1 MSLMWNTLPKW
12 SILSQEVLGS
22 GLRLPNS
29 AGYGGV
35 ALYHHTLR
43 RYDLLLSD
51 LAFLG
56 VLLRAWGTLCAS
68 TPNRTSDSPSLD
80 GRTQPRGHRA
90 PDLQTSGTG
99 GPGRSGGLRFDDLL
113 QELSEVPNLDPRGME
128 PNPVQLPP
136 AHPQQGQL
144 RHMPPPHM
152 ANMPGGGCEHGGAA
166 NADEAGAA
174 DATCSKLATLSGK
187 STSWGLYMSMAG
199 C

>member
-1 MSLMWNTLPKW
+1 MWNTLPKW

-152 ANMPGGGCEHGGAA
+152 ANMPGGGANMVAQQMQMKQVQQTQLVRSWQHFLAKALHGASICLWRGA
-166 NADEAGAA
+166 N
-174 DATCSKLATLSGK
+174 C
-187 STSWGLYMSMAG
+187 
-199 C
+199 